1 MSTVNRLRCL
11 EKLGEG
17 TYGVVFK
24 AKENATGHIVAV
36 KRMVISGD
44 DEGAPATAIREV
56 CLLKELKH
64 NNIVALRDV
73 LFDPPKVTLI
83 FEYCQ
88 YDLKKYMEQ
97 HGNRKKVTVLQ
108 ETQQIMKQ
116 MLLGLR
122 YMHRRHVVHRDLKPE
137 NIFINIDRA
146 AEGTGNVAVEAAAAP
161 ALEKGATSP
170 PAQAEVCGSGGK
182 QLATDSGANN
192 AADASDAAQLI
203 VKLGDFGLA
212 RVENIPVKKYSHDVV
227 SLWYRGPDVMMGT
240 ALYGFAVDM
249 WSVGCIF
256 AEMITQKPLLNGRTE
271 VEQLLKIFCLL
282 GTPTLETWPSLP
294 SYPKCRQM
302 IDAMTK
308 LARERLV
315 AVGPNAKEQ
324 QQQQQQT
331 KGSQAVQRCKEH
343 PCGVERRGGDIFVTG
358 QHLRRP
364 FNSANSS
371 NSSGFQ
377 ELLRNDYNFPPE
389 LCFRRTLDDYLEKSR
404 FREIAGEEGI
414 DLLRK
419 LLCYEPS
426 YRLTA
431 HEALLHPFLKNV
443 KAPVQRKVD
452 MMCAMLR
459 QTLEEHRLLDVCG
472 VE

>member
-24 AKENATGHIVAV
+24 AKENATGHIVAL
-36 KRMVISGD
+36 KRMVMSGD

-97 HGNRKKVTVLQ
+97 HGSRKKVAVLQ
-108 ETQQIMKQ
+108 ETRQIMKQ

-137 NIFINIDRA
+137 NIFINIDRT
-146 AEGTGNVAVEAAAAP
+146 AEGTGDGAVESDAAP
-161 ALEKGATSP
+161 ALVKGATSP
-170 PAQAEVCGSGGK
+170 PAQAEVGGSGGK
-182 QLATDSGANN
+182 HLLTDGGVNKTT
-192 AADASDAAQLI
+192 DTGDAAQLI

-227 SLWYRGPDVMMGT
+227 SLWYRSPDVMMGT

-256 AEMITQKPLLNGRTE
+256 AEMVTQKPLLNGRTE
-271 VEQLLKIFCLL
+271 AEQLLKIFCLL
-282 GTPTLETWPSLP
+282 GTPTPETWPSLP

-302 IDAMTK
+302 IDAMAK
-308 LARERLV
+308 LARERAV
-315 AVGPNAKEQ
+315 AVGSNAKEQ
-324 QQQQQQT
+324 QHQLQQT
-331 KGSQAVQRCKEH
+331 NGSQAAQRCKEH
-343 PCGVERRGGDIFVTG
+343 PCDIGRRGGNIFVAG
-358 QHLRRP
+358 QHLSRP
-364 FNSANSS
+364 SNGANSS

-377 ELLRNDYNFPPE
+377 DVLRNDYNFPPE
-389 LCFRRTLDDYLEKSR
+389 LCFRRTLDDYVENSR
-404 FREIAGEEGI
+404 FREIAGEEGV

-426 YRLTA
+426 YRQTA

-443 KAPVQRKVD
+443 RVPAQRTVD
-452 MMCAMLR
+452 VMCAMLK
-459 QTLEEHRLLDVCG
+459 QTLEEHRLLDECG
-472 VE
+472 V